1 METLSKFHYDY
12 VSKHINQTMLI
23 NDLLKNNFLDYS
35 DLQWAY
41 DSETD
46 EYINIYQFVLFSN
59 FYGSDFEKL
68 IEAKIPVL
76 DTEYG
81 TWVWITS
88 YGSHYDLYVYPQ
100 LINALFDT
108 DIRYEDIEK
117 LK

>member
-12 VSKHINQTMLI
+12 VSRHINQTMLV

-35 DLQWAY
+35 DLEWAY
-41 DSETD
+41 DPETEEQID
-46 EYINIYQFVLFSN
+46 IFQWVFFIN

-68 IEAKIPVL
+68 IKAKVPVL

-81 TWVWITS
+81 TWVGITS

-100 LINALFDT
+100 IINAVFDI
-108 DIRYEDIEK
+108 DITYEDIER